1 MEETATGVIERRA
14 VLGEK
19 ATAFR
24 NSVLSNNDCRG
35 GWLARRKTLADPNVF
50 DDIERLLLPRL
61 LPGSATAVCRTQ
73 YDIITYKDGDIFAPN
88 TDFLS
93 VRMPSSG
100 SVIQYFG
107 LYCLSKKN
115 KIQCQGGEAI
125 VNGVAYNAA
134 RFDEAIACPAEL
146 LYEASLVTAGQKLV
160 LKFDF
165 LRIIVKKAL
174 SDHTGVVSV
183 STERIICANGIEKI
197 VDRNLLERIPF
208 FAMAFRFPRVEKDAI
223 HLKGMDPSDFD
234 ALLEYLSGGCQCP
247 RKSQELLEIMDA
259 LCMHEVAAAYD
270 WNRFLTGAPVFV
282 SEETVTTLWE
292 DTQNSIVPFVVV
304 TAQTTDSPTRIL
316 CAIAILV
323 SGVGLPLITP
333 KWALP
338 IEDLFTKGSSVE
350 VAEHALKKLAMRA
363 ARDEINKINVTATV
377 AAAAAGSSCDVEA
390 LSLRAPLLLAMLKQD
405 LEYAATVSRWA
416 KEYEYNKDG
425 HYYDVL
431 LNYETLLIGHRF
443 GVFRT
448 W

>member
-14 VLGEK
+14 VLGKK

-24 NSVLSNNDCRG
+24 NSVLLNNDCRG
-35 GWLARRKTLADPNVF
+35 WRLGRRTLADPKVF

-174 SDHTGVVSV
+174 LDHTEVVSV

-234 ALLEYLSGGCQCP
+234 ALLEYLSGGCQCL

-259 LCMHEVAAAYD
+259 LCMQEVAVAYD
-270 WNRFLTGAPVFV
+270 WNRFLAGAPVFV
-282 SEETVTTLWE
+282 SEEAVTPFWE
-292 DTQNSIVPFVVV
+292 DRQNSVVPFVVV
-304 TAQTTDSPTRIL
+304 TAQTTDDSPTRIL

-323 SGVGLPLITP
+323 SGVGLPLITS

-338 IEDLFTKGSSVE
+338 IEDLFTKGTPGE
-350 VAEHALKKLAMRA
+350 VAERASEKLAIRA
-363 ARDEINKINVTATV
+363 SDEINEMNATASV
-377 AAAAAGSSCDVEA
+377 APVAVSSCDVKA

-405 LEYAATVSRWA
+405 LEYAATVSRWV

-431 LNYETLLIGHRF
+431 LDYETLQIGYRF